1 MEAPLQ
7 DGWREGVT
15 RLCALAD
22 LDATGAKGVTLDDGR
37 EIVVVQSAAGPRAF
51 LNACPHTGVTLET
64 FPDRFL
70 DADRQALVCTVHGAR
85 FLPTNGL
92 CISGPCKDRSL
103 APISIR
109 LNGEDVM
116 LDV

>member
-1 MEAPLQ
+1 M
-7 DGWREGVT
+7 T

-22 LDATGAKGVTLDDGR
+22 LEATGAKGVTLADGR
-37 EIVVVQSAAGPRAF
+37 ELVVVQSSAGPRAY

-70 DADRQALVCTVHGAR
+70 DADRGLLICTVHGAR
-85 FLPTNGL
+85 FLPATGL
-92 CISGPCKDRSL
+92 CVSGPCAGRHL

-109 LNGEDVM
+109 IDEDEVR